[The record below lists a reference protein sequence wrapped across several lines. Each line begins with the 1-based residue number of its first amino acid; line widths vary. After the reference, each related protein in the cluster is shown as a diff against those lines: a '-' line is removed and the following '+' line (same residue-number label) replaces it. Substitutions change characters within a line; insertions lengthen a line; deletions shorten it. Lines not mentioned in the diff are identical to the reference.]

1 MSYDN
6 WLTLSVPL
14 SEATSASKIGKAF
27 DPDVGGEFSFTEI
40 EGELVCSTPCTTAFK
55 QQALALMQDA
65 NALHQACLADY
76 ASRWPE
82 LTPPTLAECDGFIAE
97 IVGT

>member
-55 QQALALMQDA
+55 QQALALM
-65 NALHQACLADY
+65 HCTKP
-76 ASRWPE
+76 ASRTTHP
-82 LTPPTLAECDGFIAE
+82 DGPS
-97 IVGT
+97 